1 MSASYVLIHGA
12 GDVGWYWHRVQAEL
26 HARGH
31 DVVVID
37 LPVDDDSAGLAEYA
51 DVVVHAI
58 GQRSRP
64 ILVAQSFGGY
74 VAPLV
79 CDRVP
84 VELLVLVAAM
94 VPAPGESAEAMFEHT
109 GYAPT
114 GDPSDAEE
122 TFYQDV
128 DPDLAKEAIGR
139 SRRQSKTP
147 GKQPWPLAAWPDV
160 PTRFL
165 LCRNDRMFPAA
176 WLRRVVRER
185 LHLTPDE
192 IDSGHTPALS
202 HPRELAEY
210 LERCHVEGER
220 GRARPRAYL

>member
-1 MSASYVLIHGA
+1 MSASYVLVHGA
-12 GDVGWYWHRVQAEL
+12 GDVGWYWHRVEAQLRA
-26 HARGH
+26 GGN
-31 DVVVID
+31 DVVVMD
-37 LPVDDDSAGLAEYA
+37 LPVDDDTAGLAEYA
-51 DVVVHAI
+51 DVVVRAI
-58 GQRSRP
+58 GKRRRP
-64 ILVAQSFGGY
+64 ILVAQSFAGY

-84 VELLVLVAAM
+84 VEQLVLVAAM
-94 VPAPGESAEAMFEHT
+94 VPAPRESADAMFEHT
-109 GYAPT
+109 HYAPA
-114 GDPSDAEE
+114 GDTSDTIA
-122 TFYQDV
+122 TFYHDV
-128 DPDLAKEAIGR
+128 DPDLAKQAIANG
-139 SRRQSKTP
+139 RRQSETP

-165 LCRNDRMFPAA
+165 LCRNDRLFPAA

-210 LERCHVEGER
+210 LERCHRER
-220 GRARPRAYL
+220 ERARS